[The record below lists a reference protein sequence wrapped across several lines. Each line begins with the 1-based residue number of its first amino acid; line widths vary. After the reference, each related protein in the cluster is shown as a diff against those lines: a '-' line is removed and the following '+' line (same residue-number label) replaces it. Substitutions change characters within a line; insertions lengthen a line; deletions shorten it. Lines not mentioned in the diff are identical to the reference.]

1 MASILSNSNPQNTIN
16 NPIDSVKNVIN
27 QIMSSA
33 NPQAT
38 FQQVLQ
44 QSPDA
49 AKAMQMINQYGNGN
63 PQQAFLNYANQTGK
77 QELAKQILQKLGL
90 N

>member
-1 MASILSNSNPQNTIN
+1 MASILSDNNPQSTIN
-16 NPIDSVKNVIN
+16 NPMDSIKNIIN
-27 QIMSSA
+27 QIMNSA

-77 QELAKQILQKLGL
+77 QELAKQISQKLGL

>member
-1 MASILSNSNPQNTIN
+1 MASILSDNNPQSTIN
-16 NPIDSVKNVIN
+16 NPIDSVKNIVN
-27 QIMSSA
+27 QIMNSA

-63 PQQAFLNYANQTGK
+63 PQQAFLNYANQMGK
-77 QELAKQILQKLGL
+77 QDLARQILQKLGL